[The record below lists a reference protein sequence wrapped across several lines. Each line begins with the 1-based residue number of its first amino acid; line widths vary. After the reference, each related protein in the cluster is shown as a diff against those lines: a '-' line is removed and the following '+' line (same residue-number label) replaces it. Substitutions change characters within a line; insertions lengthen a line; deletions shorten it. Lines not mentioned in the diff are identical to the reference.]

1 MKTNSFSIDHKRK
14 GIHWLPFLF
23 VLISFCS
30 SAQMNI
36 SGKSGLIYI
45 PDAKEVK
52 DGTLRIGYAFNPVN
66 YALRTKSKNSEDIFF
81 ANFAV
86 LPRLDI
92 SLSFLRL
99 RSTPEKKIKQG
110 LGDRQLDF
118 RYLIL
123 KERNNLPSLAL
134 VLSTPFTIDAALLT
148 HAIVATKQIE
158 FSNQFGLDATLGY
171 GSPYF
176 LYRAEDNL
184 TNSNIFS
191 NLRWQKKS
199 EYRYNNGYLTGPF
212 GGIKLNYQN
221 IAGVMAEWDS
231 QKLNIGAY
239 GIIGKGWTVQAGLL
253 NFDQVM
259 FGSSFAVDLF
269 KPTRKIAKLYE

>member
-1 MKTNSFSIDHKRK
+1 MKAFRDILFKRK
-14 GIHWLPFLF
+14 GAQWLPFLF
-23 VLISFCS
+23 ILLVHQT
-30 SAQMNI
+30 SAQMNL

-45 PDAKEVK
+45 PDAREVK
-52 DGTLRIGYAFNPVN
+52 DGTLSFGYVYNPVN
-66 YALRTKSKNSEDIFF
+66 YALRTKGKNSEDIFF
-81 ANFAV
+81 ANFVV

-92 SLSFLRL
+92 SLTFLRL
-99 RSTPEKKIKQG
+99 RSTPEKRIKQG

-123 KERNNLPSLAL
+123 KEKKNVPSVAL

-148 HAIVATKQIE
+148 HALVATKRFELSQNVGIE
-158 FSNQFGLDATLGY
+158 ATVGY

-191 NLRWQKKS
+191 NLKWQKKS
-199 EYRYNNGYLTGPF
+199 EYRYNNDYLVGPF
-212 GGIKLNYQN
+212 GGIKLDYQN
-221 IAGVMAEWDS
+221 KAGVMAEWDS

-239 GIIGKGWTVQAGLL
+239 GIIGKRWTVQAALL

-269 KPTRKIAKLYE
+269 KPTRKIEKLYE

>member
-1 MKTNSFSIDHKRK
+1 MKVSILILRNKRK
-14 GIHWLPFLF
+14 GTKWLPFLF
-23 VLISFCS
+23 VFISIYS
-30 SAQMNI
+30 YAQMSI
-36 SGKSGLIYI
+36 SGKSGLLYT

-52 DGTLRIGYAFNPVN
+52 DGTLSIGYMNNPVN
-66 YALRTKSKNSEDIFF
+66 YALRIKNINSEDVLF
-81 ANFAV
+81 ANLVV

-99 RSTPEKKIKQG
+99 RSSSQRKIKQG

-123 KERNNLPSLAL
+123 KEKKNFPSVALA
-134 VLSTPFTIDAALLT
+134 LSTPFTIDAALLT
-148 HAIVATKQIE
+148 HVVVATKQ
-158 FSNQFGLDATLGY
+158 FKLNSKFGFEGTLGY

-191 NLRWQKKS
+191 NLKWQKKS

-221 IAGVMAEWDS
+221 RAGVMAEWDS
-231 QKLNIGAY
+231 QKLNIGVY
-239 GIIGKGWTVQAGLL
+239 GTLWRRWTIQAGLL
-253 NFDQVM
+253 NFDQVT

-269 KPTRKIAKLYE
+269 KPTTKVRKLYE